1 MFVIRLLAGLITLAV
16 GAAVVTALAGV
27 APEDKVS
34 AAKADRVD
42 VRVDLAVSIPACAP
56 EPWPYGCQWR
66 ESPVRR
72 PASRSTSR

>member
-42 VRVDLAVSIPACAP
+42 VAVSIPACAP